1 MDPPAPAPAPVTTA
15 AVNDEVRTKFL
26 YWVGV
31 LAGRA
36 CLENFES
43 EIQNVIDD
51 ATVDSAVADAYRRF
65 KDGYKYIELRMH
77 SHITQLKAR
86 YPGHGKVIDKAAAS
100 IGMQREGEQLR
111 IHYDMA
117 FLWTKHVLQTKMPIK
132 FGDFVRKYQAEGK
145 QVEETF
151 DVTEET
157 LKLARMAFFYRN
169 VSNFAMK
176 RFVDWHSGQSTM
188 LNTTVMSIAQV
199 VAEFSKTPIFA
210 DVFDKFQYLDEQIA
224 LL

>member
-1 MDPPAPAPAPVTTA
+1 MID
-15 AVNDEVRTKFL
+15 DEVRTKFL

-65 KDGYKYIELRMH
+65 KDGYKYIEMRMH
-77 SHITQLKAR
+77 SRISQLKTR
-86 YPGHGKVIDKAAAS
+86 YPGHGQMIDKAVAS
-100 IGMQREGEQLR
+100 IGMHHEGEQLR

-117 FLWTKHVLQTKMPIK
+117 FLWTKHVLRTKEPIK
-132 FGDFVRKYQAEGK
+132 FDDFVRKYQAEGK

-151 DVTEET
+151 DVTEES

-176 RFVDWHSGQSTM
+176 QFVDWHSGQSTM
-188 LNTTVMSIAQV
+188 LNTSVMSIAQV
-199 VAEFSKTPIFA
+199 VAEFSKTPMFA
-210 DVFDKFQYLDEQIA
+210 DVFDKFQYLDNQIA